1 MTMKTWM
8 LVAMACCVTT
18 QIAAA
23 EESTL
28 AKIKASQSIT
38 LGVRDSS
45 IPLSYTGGDGQPIG
59 FQMDICKQIVS
70 AIQTQLGLPKLDVK
84 YQTVN
89 SQNRVVL
96 VQNGTVDL
104 ECGSTTNNQARARD
118 AAFSVTTYIEEDR
131 MAVRADSG
139 IRNLRDLSG
148 KTVVA
153 TTGTTAIQHLR
164 QYERAAGLNWT
175 DLYGKDHADSFL
187 MLESG
192 RADAWVLDQGVLRAT
207 IAISRNPAAYTVTG
221 EPFNTEPIA
230 VMFRKDDPDF
240 KKVVDGTIRKMDA
253 SGEMKTL
260 WSKWF
265 VQPIP
270 PRGIRMNMEP
280 PEALVKL
287 WAQPNDLPMESYA
300 AR

>member
-1 MTMKTWM
+1 MRTWKM
-8 LVAMACCVTT
+8 AAVALCLTT

-23 EESTL
+23 EVSTL

-45 IPLSYTGGDGQPIG
+45 IPLSYTGGDGQPVG
-59 FQMDICKQIVS
+59 FQMDICKQVVS
-70 AIQTQLGLPKLDVK
+70 DIQAQLGLPKLDVK

-118 AAFSVTTYIEEDR
+118 VAFSITTYIEEDR

-139 IRNLRDLSG
+139 IRTLRDLSG

-164 QYERAAGLNWT
+164 RSERAAGLNWT

-207 IAISRNPAAYTVTG
+207 IASSRNPGAYTVTG

-230 VMFRKDDPDF
+230 IMFRKDDADF

-253 SGEMKTL
+253 GGDMKTL
-260 WSKWF
+260 WNKWF
-265 VQPIP
+265 IQPIP

-287 WAQPNDLPMESYA
+287 WSQPNDLPMESYA

>member
-1 MTMKTWM
+1 MWAI
-8 LVAMACCVTT
+8 L
-18 QIAAA
+18 
-23 EESTL
+23 
-28 AKIKASQSIT
+28 
-38 LGVRDSS
+38 R
-45 IPLSYTGGDGQPIG
+45 PYTGGDGQPIG
-59 FQMDICKQIVS
+59 FQIDICKLIVS
-70 AIQTQLGLPKLDVK
+70 AIQTQLGLPTLDVK

-118 AAFSVTTYIEEDR
+118 VAFSVTTYMEEDR
-131 MAVRADSG
+131 MAVRANSG

-164 QYERAAGLNWT
+164 RHERAAGLNWT

-207 IAISRNPAAYTVTG
+207 IASSRNPGAYTVTG

-230 VMFRKDDPDF
+230 IMFRKDDADL

-253 SGEMKTL
+253 SGDMKTL

-265 VQPIP
+265 LQPIP
-270 PRGIRMNMEP
+270 PRGIRMGMEP
-280 PEALVKL
+280 PEALMKL

>member
-1 MTMKTWM
+1 
-8 LVAMACCVTT
+8 
-18 QIAAA
+18 
-23 EESTL
+23 
-28 AKIKASQSIT
+28 
-38 LGVRDSS
+38 
-45 IPLSYTGGDGQPIG
+45 
-59 FQMDICKQIVS
+59 
-70 AIQTQLGLPKLDVK
+70 
-84 YQTVN
+84 
-89 SQNRVVL
+89 
-96 VQNGTVDL
+96 VDL
-104 ECGSTTNNQARARD
+104 ECGSTTNNQARGRD
-118 AAFSVTTYIEEDR
+118 VAFSVTTYIEEDR

-139 IRNLRDLSG
+139 IRNLHDLSG

-153 TTGTTAIQHLR
+153 TTGTTAIQNLR
-164 QYERAAGLNWT
+164 RHERAEGLNWT

-207 IAISRNPAAYTVTG
+207 IASSRNPAAYTVTG

-230 VMFRKDDPDF
+230 VMFRKDDADF

-253 SGEMKTL
+253 DGEMKTL
-260 WSKWF
+260 WNKWF
-265 VQPIP
+265 LRPIP

>member
-1 MTMKTWM
+1 MRSLT
-8 LVAMACCVTT
+8 VAATAFCLMS

-28 AKIKASQSIT
+28 AKIKASHSIT

-45 IPLSYTGGDGQPIG
+45 IPLSYTGSDGQPIG

-70 AIQTQLGLPKLDVK
+70 ALQAQLGLPKLDVK

-118 AAFSVTTYIEEDR
+118 VAFSITTYIEEDR
-131 MAVRADSG
+131 MAVRANSG

-153 TTGTTAIQHLR
+153 TTGTTAIQNLR
-164 QYERAAGLNWT
+164 RHERAEGLNWT

-207 IAISRNPAAYTVTG
+207 IASSRNPAAYTVTG

-230 VMFRKDDPDF
+230 IMFRKDDADF

-265 VQPIP
+265 IQPIP